1 MHLSHLFSAS
11 LLLTVSIGP
20 AIAQKSSEDVAALIK
35 RQSQEFSDAS
45 AAGDSVVLD
54 RYLDDSVVFMNET
67 GAMATKKDI
76 ISNIQPAPKGVS
88 QKLVQTDYA
97 MKLHGNV
104 AVTSFTDNST
114 VDYNGRI
121 SHAKYRSTE
130 VWMKEPGGWRMISSQ
145 TLTLIDDPPAVKLA
159 SNVLDQYVGTYKASD
174 AIVFKIARSG
184 DALTGSMNGAAPY
197 PIAAEVT
204 DVLFTPGQ
212 PSMRRIFERDAS
224 GKITGFVVRRDGRD
238 ALHLTRVG

>member
-1 MHLSHLFSAS
+1 MHLSHLFSAG
-11 LLLTVSIGP
+11 LLITASMNFTAP
-20 AIAQKSSEDVAALIK
+20 SPTEDVAALIK

-45 AAGDSVVLD
+45 AARDSAVLD
-54 RYLDDSVVFMNET
+54 RYLDENVVFMNET
-67 GAMATKKDI
+67 GGIATKKDI
-76 ISNIQPAPKGVS
+76 ISNVQPAPKGFS

-97 MKLHGNV
+97 MQLHGNV

-114 VDYNGRI
+114 VDYNGQI
-121 SHAKYRSTE
+121 SRAKYRSTE
-130 VWMKEPGGWRMISSQ
+130 VWMKEPSGWRMISSQ
-145 TLTLIDDPPAVKLA
+145 TLTLVDDPPAVKLA
-159 SNVLDQYVGTYKASD
+159 SNVLDQYVGTYKAND
-174 AIVFKIARSG
+174 AIVFKISRSG
-184 DALTGSMNGAAPY
+184 DTLTGSMNGAAPY
-197 PIAAEVT
+197 PISAELT